1 MVYIAFNK
9 FNLIDNIMYSV
20 RQAAEIAGVAEQVI
34 RYHIRTRNLIAK
46 KIGMLYKIERKDLD
60 KWMVKQGY
68 KDAA

>member
-1 MVYIAFNK
+1 
-9 FNLIDNIMYSV
+9 MYSV